1 MADLVG
7 VRDYE
12 ISIEVSEKNLRQY
25 GISFDDV
32 ARAVK
37 TGSVDLPGGSIR
49 TLHGEIL
56 VRAKGQLYTGRE
68 FEEIPLITL
77 EDGSVIRLGQIATV
91 IDGFE
96 DTDMKA
102 RFNSQPAALVQV
114 NRTNSQDLIQVSRT
128 VRDYVEKIEMQ
139 CLKE

>member
-114 NRTNSQDLIQVSRT
+114 NRTTRKILYRFQELSGIMWK
-128 VRDYVEKIEMQ
+128 KIEMQ